1 MKGLIKMPVAD
12 LLNMNN
18 KKVGT
23 LELDESIFGVVPNE
37 SLLHEVVV
45 MQLANRRL
53 GTAATKTKGMVSG
66 GGRKPWKQKKT
77 GRARHGSIRSP
88 LWRHGGITFGPLPR
102 DYSYSMPK
110 KKIRAAICSA
120 LSAKVRDKEL
130 IVLDNL
136 ELKDHKTKNVVDLLK
151 KLNGDQKVL
160 IVIDELDKNL
170 LLAARNI
177 PGLRMLDIN
186 KLNVYDILN
195 HKHVI
200 ITKRGIEKIRE
211 LWAS

>member
-1 MKGLIKMPVAD
+1 MPVAD

-23 LELDESIFGVVPNE
+23 LELDERIFGVVPNE
-37 SLLHEVVV
+37 SLLHEAVV

-77 GRARHGSIRSP
+77 GRARAGSIRSP

-136 ELKDHKTKNVVDLLK
+136 ELKDHRTKNVVDLLK
-151 KLNGDQKVL
+151 KFNGDQKVL

>member
-1 MKGLIKMPVAD
+1 MPVAD

>member
-1 MKGLIKMPVAD
+1 MPVAD

-77 GRARHGSIRSP
+77 GRARAGSIRSP

-136 ELKDHKTKNVVDLLK
+136 ELKDHKTKNVVDLFK

>member
-1 MKGLIKMPVAD
+1 MPVAD
-12 LLNMNN
+12 LIDMNN

-23 LELDESIFGVVPNE
+23 IELDERIFGVVPNK
-37 SLLHEVVV
+37 SLLHEVAV
-45 MQLANRRL
+45 MQLANKRV

-77 GRARHGSIRSP
+77 GRSRQGSIRSP
-88 LWRHGGITFGPLPR
+88 LWRHGGITFGPAPR

-110 KKIRAAICSA
+110 KKMRAALYSA
-120 LSAKVRDKEL
+120 LSAKVIDKEL

-136 ELKDHKTKNVVDLLK
+136 KVKDNKTKNIVELLE
-151 KLNGDQKVL
+151 KLNLDQKIL
-160 IVIDELDKNL
+160 IVTEELDKNL
-170 LLAARNI
+170 VLAVRNI
-177 PGLRMLDIN
+177 PGMKMLEVN

-195 HKHVI
+195 HRNI
-200 ITKRGIEKIRE
+200 IFTKQGIEKIRE

>member
-77 GRARHGSIRSP
+77 GRARAGSIRSP

-136 ELKDHKTKNVVDLLK
+136 ELKDHKTKNVVDLFK

>member
-1 MKGLIKMPVAD
+1 MPVAD
-12 LLNMNN
+12 LLDMNN

-77 GRARHGSIRSP
+77 GRARAGSIRSP